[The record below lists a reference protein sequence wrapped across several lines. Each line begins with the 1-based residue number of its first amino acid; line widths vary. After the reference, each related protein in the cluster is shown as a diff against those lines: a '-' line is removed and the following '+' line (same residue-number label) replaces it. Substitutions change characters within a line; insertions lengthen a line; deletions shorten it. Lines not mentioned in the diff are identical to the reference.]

1 MACITPAW
9 ADVSADFDRWADT
22 LASRRMHANPERA
35 TFTQYFQGE
44 EQARVDGELGRI
56 DKAWRLQTQARDR
69 QSLAELK
76 RFDKRQLTPA
86 QRTSAAIIGW
96 SLEQDASAADF
107 VDDEFAFQ
115 QMSGLQVRIPTFMT
129 QQQPLRNARDVK
141 SYLSRLEGIA
151 PLMDQG
157 IALSKAAQ
165 ARGILMPRF
174 IADKVVEQFE
184 HFLAA
189 APNGNLL
196 VASFGDRMASL
207 DSLTPEQRET
217 ARARAEKIV
226 ADSVIPAWRRA
237 LALLQAQLPLM
248 TDEAGVWRLPNGPKV
263 YANALRRMTTTDYTP
278 QQIHAIGLREVARI
292 ETEMD
297 GLLRQLG
304 YADGSVKDRFAKMEA
319 DQQPQAED
327 PRPELLAR
335 YTTILRDAEKRAAL
349 MFDVVP
355 KSPVEV
361 RREPALT
368 EKTAA
373 AHYTIPAPDGSRPG
387 IFWAPLAGPSYEIA
401 AMRTLVYHEAVP
413 GHHFQLAL
421 QQESTTL
428 PRYRRSLV
436 FTNSSAYIEG
446 WALYAE
452 QLAVE
457 KPLVRRRHRGPPR
470 AVGRRTVPRPPPGR
484 RYRPARHEVDSP
496 ARHRLRHPP
505 ARGRPLRRLA
515 RPGLLLHAGPP
526 EDRGLAR
533 EGAPGAR
540 RQVRHPQVP
549 RRGAR
554 DRRRAADG
562 ARVGRRRLDQGAGGL
577 SEFATGGASLRCGD
591 GASTGPAAG
600 GRWPCSVWALS
611 THRRHSDF
619 KIRSGVSKRPAA
631 GGETSLVRWD
641 RTREAPHQEPS
652 SCQ

>member
-1 MACITPAW
+1 MPKRSVVSLVIAGLMGLTAPAW
-9 ADVSADFDRWADT
+9 ADASADFDRWADA

-44 EQARVDGELGRI
+44 EQALVDGELARI
-56 DKAWRLQTQARDR
+56 DKPWRLQTQARDR
-69 QSLAELK
+69 QSLSELK
-76 RFDKRQLTPA
+76 RFDKRKLTPA

-96 SLEQDASAADF
+96 ALEQDASAADF

-141 SYLSRLEGIA
+141 SYLARLEGIG

-157 IALSKAAQ
+157 IELTRTAQ
-165 ARGILMPRF
+165 AHGILMPRF
-174 IADKVVEQFE
+174 ITDKVIEQFE
-184 HFLAA
+184 HFLAP
-189 APNGNLL
+189 APDGNLL
-196 VASFGDRMASL
+196 VTSFSDRMASL

-217 ARARAEKIV
+217 ARAHAEKIV
-226 ADSVIPAWRRA
+226 ADSVIPAYRRA

-248 TDEAGVWRLPNGPKV
+248 TDDAGVWRLPNGARI

-292 ETEMD
+292 ESEMD
-297 GLLRQLG
+297 GLLKQLG

-319 DQQPQAED
+319 DQQPKAED

-335 YTTILRDAEKRAAL
+335 YTSILHDAEKRAAL

-373 AHYTIPAPDGSRPG
+373 AHYTIPARDGSRPG
-387 IFWAPLAGPSYEIA
+387 IFWAPLPGPSYEIA
-401 AMRTLVYHEAVP
+401 AMRTLVYHEAIP

-428 PRYRRSLV
+428 PHYRRSLV
-436 FTNSSAYIEG
+436 FTNSSAYLEG

-457 KPLVRRRHRGPPR
+457 NHWYDGDT
-470 AVGRRTVPRPPPGR
+470 VGRLGQLDAALFRAR
-484 RYRPARHEVDSP
+484 RLVVDTGLHAMKWTRQQAIDYGIAPHEVDRYVVWP
-496 ARHRLRHPP
+496 GQACAYMLGRLKIEALRDKARQALGDKFDIRKFHDVVLET
-505 ARGRPLRRLA
+505 GDVPLLV
-515 RPGLLLHAGPP
+515 L
-526 EDRGLAR
+526 E
-533 EGAPGAR
+533 
-540 RQVRHPQVP
+540 
-549 RRGAR
+549 
-554 DRRRAADG
+554 
-562 ARVGRRRLDQGAGGL
+562 
-577 SEFATGGASLRCGD
+577 
-591 GASTGPAAG
+591 
-600 GRWPCSVWALS
+600 SVVDDWIKAQ
-611 THRRHSDF
+611 
-619 KIRSGVSKRPAA
+619 KA
-631 GGETSLVRWD
+631 
-641 RTREAPHQEPS
+641 
-652 SCQ
+652 